1 MSCTGKGLAENVN
14 TQLLISMT
22 NGDISKGFNS
32 EEAPHAAKLQ
42 ISFYIL
48 KVFQTVQKYWNDFV
62 RNVLTHPFRPAASQI
77 KKMKKLLLDYFNC
90 MNFYYSVISS

>member
-22 NGDISKGFNS
+22 NGDVSKGFNS

-48 KVFQTVQKYWNDFV
+48 KVSKQY
-62 RNVLTHPFRPAASQI
+62 RNTGMILSEMF
-77 KKMKKLLLDYFNC
+77 
-90 MNFYYSVISS
+90 